1 MALDQPLTPTGA
13 KALIAILK
21 AERSRSEQREWDA
34 LGHAVALT
42 KQLMAARE
50 QLDACKA
57 FLEAAEAE
65 NARLRAELAGVVNVQ
80 EATDG
85 R

>member
-1 MALDQPLTPTGA
+1 MALDMSITPTGA

-21 AERSRSEQREWDA
+21 AERNNAEQREMDA
-34 LGHAVALT
+34 LGHAEVLATQLRAAL
-42 KQLMAARE
+42 E

-57 FLEAAEAE
+57 FLETAEAE
-65 NARLRAELAGVVNVQ
+65 NARLRDELAASVP
-80 EATDG
+80 EISDG